1 MRKVVAAFA
10 FAAGLALFSSPA
22 HAQPAGSASPE
33 APASQ
38 AAVRQ
43 DPSIVVAGERAPT
56 AVNSRRREVV
66 VETRSQLLA
75 TTGDLTF
82 TTSHL
87 APGLIAGVGLIVAG
101 GLLLLAVR
109 RRCSTA

>member
-1 MRKVVAAFA
+1 MRKVVAALA
-10 FAAGLALFSSPA
+10 FATGLALFSSPA
-22 HAQPAGSASPE
+22 HGQPARSASPE
-33 APASQ
+33 GTTSQ

-43 DPSIVVAGERAPT
+43 DPSIVAAEGAT
-56 AVNSRRREVV
+56 TDAAASRREVLGK
-66 VETRSQLLA
+66 TRSQLLA
-75 TTGDLTF
+75 TTGDLAF

-87 APGLIAGVGLIVAG
+87 APGLIAGVGLILAG